1 MVNFFDGVIIHFVES
16 LKRIFD
22 IVLEEVIIRFV
33 ESLKSIFDIV
43 FDEVIFD
50 EMNNPPLL

>member
-1 MVNFFDGVIIHFVES
+1 VINFFDEVIIHFVPN
-16 LKRIFD
+16 LKSIFD
-22 IVLEEVIIRFV
+22 IVFEEMIIRFV

-50 EMNNPPLL
+50 EMNNAPLL